1 MHGEGIFT
9 WPNGRKYIGEFVNDK
24 KEGYGIH
31 EWYILFINW
40 NKRPDGRKYKGFW
53 RNGKRHG
60 DGEFYYPRQKTWKK
74 GVWIDDVRTKT
85 NNESVTTTQSAQ
97 LSY

>member
-31 EWYILFINW
+31 EWYILFIN
-40 NKRPDGRKYKGFW
+40 
-53 RNGKRHG
+53 
-60 DGEFYYPRQKTWKK
+60 
-74 GVWIDDVRTKT
+74 
-85 NNESVTTTQSAQ
+85 
-97 LSY
+97 